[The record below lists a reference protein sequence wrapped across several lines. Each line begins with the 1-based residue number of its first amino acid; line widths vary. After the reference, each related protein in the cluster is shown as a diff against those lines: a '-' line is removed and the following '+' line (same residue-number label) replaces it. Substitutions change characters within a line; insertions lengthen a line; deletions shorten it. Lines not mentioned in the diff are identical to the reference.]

1 MVSMT
6 LIEEVELLAAM
17 KRHKLTLEEAK
28 KAMAEFANRK
38 EFEKHL
44 DDYYSNELVIDATH
58 ATVTADY

>member
-28 KAMAEFANRK
+28 QAMAEFANKK

-44 DDYYSNELVIDATH
+44 DDYYSDELVIDATH

>member
-28 KAMAEFANRK
+28 KAMAEFANKK

>member
-28 KAMAEFANRK
+28 QAMAEFANK
-38 EFEKHL
+38 NEFEKHL
-44 DDYYSNELVIDATH
+44 DDYYSDELIIDATH
-58 ATVTADY
+58 ETVTADY

>member
-28 KAMAEFANRK
+28 QAMAEFANKK
-38 EFEKHL
+38 EFEKHR
-44 DDYYSNELVIDATH
+44 DDYYSDELIIDATH
-58 ATVTADY
+58 ETVTADY

>member
-1 MVSMT
+1 MT

-28 KAMAEFANRK
+28 KAMAEFANKK

-44 DDYYSNELVIDATH
+44 DDYYSDELVIDATH

>member
-28 KAMAEFANRK
+28 RAMAEFANQK

-44 DDYYSNELVIDATH
+44 DYYYTNELVVDATNE
-58 ATVTADY
+58 TVTPDY

>member
-28 KAMAEFANRK
+28 QAMAEFANQK
-38 EFEKHL
+38 EFEKTL
-44 DDYYSNELVIDATH
+44 DDYYSNELVVDATH
-58 ATVTADY
+58 ETVTPDY

>member
-28 KAMAEFANRK
+28 KAMAEFANQK

>member
-28 KAMAEFANRK
+28 QAMAEFANKK
-38 EFEKHL
+38 EFEKTL
-44 DDYYSNELVIDATH
+44 DDYYSNELVVDSTH
-58 ATVTADY
+58 ESVTTDY

>member
-28 KAMAEFANRK
+28 KAMAEFANKK
-38 EFEKHL
+38 EFEKTL

>member
-28 KAMAEFANRK
+28 QSMAEFAN
-38 EFEKHL
+38 
-44 DDYYSNELVIDATH
+44 
-58 ATVTADY
+58 

>member
-17 KRHKLTLEEAK
+17 KRHKLTLEESK
-28 KAMAEFANRK
+28 KAMAEFANKK

-44 DDYYSNELVIDATH
+44 DDYYSNELVVDATH
-58 ATVTADY
+58 ETITPDY

>member
-28 KAMAEFANRK
+28 QAMAEFANKK
-38 EFEKHL
+38 EFEKTL

>member
-28 KAMAEFANRK
+28 RAMAEFANQN

-44 DDYYSNELVIDATH
+44 DDYYTNELVVDATNE
-58 ATVTADY
+58 TVTPDY

>member
-28 KAMAEFANRK
+28 RAMAEFANQK

-44 DDYYSNELVIDATH
+44 DDYYTNELVVDATNE
-58 ATVTADY
+58 TVTPDY